1 MSQHSVKVIV
11 VSNAGKGFGR
21 SIALSYGNAGYD
33 VVCIDDE
40 VDLASKTA
48 AEIEDQGGKAIPIQ
62 ADVSSSMDV
71 RKAFDKIFE
80 IFGSFDG
87 IVHVA
92 SFENKSRFISLTEA
106 EFAEVV
112 GKGLKSSFLVLRSAA
127 RFLEDV
133 WLVLV
138 TPPKSAKE
146 PHMVASRG
154 AIVELSKSFKD
165 RYPNLRINV
174 ITPSRPA
181 SDATHDAILVENV
194 TYLSSGRS
202 GLSGHHLEVELPPPP
217 KVIESLLPEVQAALD
232 DDVRQSDLEASMFEF
247 EDDDDFL
254 GDDDLNDFD
263 DFDGDSS
270 EDDSL
275 EAGSSD
281 SDTESYDSEDYSEEH
296 DEDYAEVQAEDQ
308 DAEEQDFEAS
318 DNESSYIESDDS
330 ELDDT
335 IELDDSNSEYPDSQY
350 DNNSIDDLEYEDS
363 DDYASDNYASE
374 DNSVLSQDDEQYI
387 AENYDLNLVKDV
399 ERINRKD
406 ED

>member
-21 SIALSYGNAGYD
+21 SIALAYGSAGYD

-48 AEIEDQGGKAIPIQ
+48 AEIENQGGKAIPIQ

-80 IFGSFDG
+80 LFGSFDG

-92 SFENKSRFISLTEA
+92 SFENKSRFISLTES

-194 TYLSSGRS
+194 RYLSSASS

-217 KVIESLLPEVQAALD
+217 KVIESLLPEVQAALN
-232 DDVRQSDLEASMFEF
+232 DDVRQSDLEAGLYELSDE
-247 EDDDDFL
+247 EDDFL
-254 GDDDLNDFD
+254 GDDELNDFD
-263 DFDGDSS
+263 DFDD
-270 EDDSL
+270 EL
-275 EAGSSD
+275 TGSSLDADGND
-281 SDTESYDSEDYSEEH
+281 S
-296 DEDYAEVQAEDQ
+296 
-308 DAEEQDFEAS
+308 FE
-318 DNESSYIESDDS
+318 
-330 ELDDT
+330 T
-335 IELDDSNSEYPDSQY
+335 Q
-350 DNNSIDDLEYEDS
+350 
-363 DDYASDNYASE
+363 ASE
-374 DNSVLSQDDEQYI
+374 DIDARAESSDDFEEDDFVYRVESADDYDDELDESRDEVTDYEQDVYL
-387 AENYDLNLVKDV
+387 EKNYDLKLVKDI
-399 ERINRKD
+399 ERINRK
-406 ED
+406 EDD

>member
-1 MSQHSVKVIV
+1 MSQQSVKVIV

-21 SIALSYGNAGYD
+21 SIALAYGSAGYD

-80 IFGSFDG
+80 LFGSFDG

-92 SFENKSRFISLTEA
+92 SFENKSRFISLTES

-127 RFLEDV
+127 RFLEDT

-194 TYLSSGRS
+194 RYLSSASS

-217 KVIESLLPEVQAALD
+217 KVIESLLPEVQAALN
-232 DDVRQSDLEASMFEF
+232 DDVRQSDLEAGMYELS
-247 EDDDDFL
+247 DDEEDFL
-254 GDDDLNDFD
+254 GDDELNDFD
-263 DFDGDSS
+263 DFDDTSLDSVSGENSEDANDDFDNLDASS
-270 EDDSL
+270 EDL
-275 EAGSSD
+275 SD
-281 SDTESYDSEDYSEEH
+281 DSEEH
-296 DEDYAEVQAEDQ
+296 DAVEEALEEYDDFAEADDDEVVEVT
-308 DAEEQDFEAS
+308 EYEQDV
-318 DNESSYIESDDS
+318 Y
-330 ELDDT
+330 
-335 IELDDSNSEYPDSQY
+335 
-350 DNNSIDDLEYEDS
+350 LEK
-363 DDYASDNYASE
+363 
-374 DNSVLSQDDEQYI
+374 
-387 AENYDLNLVKDV
+387 NYDLKLVKDI
-399 ERINRKD
+399 ERINRK
-406 ED
+406 EDD

>member
-1 MSQHSVKVIV
+1 MSQNSVKVIV

-21 SIALSYGNAGYD
+21 SIALAYGSAGYD

-80 IFGSFDG
+80 LFGSFAG

-154 AIVELSKSFKD
+154 AIVELSKSFKN

-194 TYLSSGRS
+194 RYLSSATS

-232 DDVRQSDLEASMFEF
+232 DDVRQADLEASLYELT
-247 EDDDDFL
+247 EEDDDFL
-254 GDDDLNDFD
+254 GDDELNDFD
-263 DFDGDSS
+263 EFDDVDASADETI
-270 EDDSL
+270 EDD
-275 EAGSSD
+275 D
-281 SDTESYDSEDYSEEH
+281 SDDHISEDYASR
-296 DEDYAEVQAEDQ
+296 DEVSDDYEAED
-308 DAEEQDFEAS
+308 
-318 DNESSYIESDDS
+318 I
-330 ELDDT
+330 T
-335 IELDDSNSEYPDSQY
+335 
-350 DNNSIDDLEYEDS
+350 DDLEDDDFEDVSDELLNDVSHYENLTTTP
-363 DDYASDNYASE
+363 DDFDNEEDEVSE
-374 DNSVLSQDDEQYI
+374 ATNYEQDVYLE
-387 AENYDLNLVKDV
+387 ENYDLKLVKDI
-399 ERINRKD
+399 ERINRKE

>member
-21 SIALSYGNAGYD
+21 SIALAYGSAGYD

-48 AEIEDQGGKAIPIQ
+48 AEIENQGGKAIPIQ

-80 IFGSFDG
+80 LFGSFDG

-92 SFENKSRFISLTEA
+92 SFENKSRFISLTES

-194 TYLSSGRS
+194 RYLSSASS

-217 KVIESLLPEVQAALD
+217 KVIESLLPEVQAALN
-232 DDVRQSDLEASMFEF
+232 DDVRQSDLEAGLYELSDE
-247 EDDDDFL
+247 EDDFL
-254 GDDDLNDFD
+254 GDDELNDFD
-263 DFDGDSS
+263 DFDD
-270 EDDSL
+270 EL
-275 EAGSSD
+275 TGSSLDADGND
-281 SDTESYDSEDYSEEH
+281 S
-296 DEDYAEVQAEDQ
+296 
-308 DAEEQDFEAS
+308 FE
-318 DNESSYIESDDS
+318 
-330 ELDDT
+330 T
-335 IELDDSNSEYPDSQY
+335 Q
-350 DNNSIDDLEYEDS
+350 
-363 DDYASDNYASE
+363 ASE
-374 DNSVLSQDDEQYI
+374 DIDARAESSDDFEEDDFVYRVESANDYDDELDESRDEVTDYEQDVYL
-387 AENYDLNLVKDV
+387 EKNYDLKLVKDI
-399 ERINRKD
+399 ERINRK
-406 ED
+406 EDD

>member
-21 SIALSYGNAGYD
+21 SIALAYGSAGYD

-48 AEIEDQGGKAIPIQ
+48 AEIENQGGKAIPIQ

-80 IFGSFDG
+80 LFGSFDG

-92 SFENKSRFISLTEA
+92 SFENKSRFISLTES

-194 TYLSSGRS
+194 RYLSSASS

-217 KVIESLLPEVQAALD
+217 KVIESLLPEVQAALN
-232 DDVRQSDLEASMFEF
+232 DDVRQSDLEAGLYELSDE
-247 EDDDDFL
+247 EDDFL
-254 GDDDLNDFD
+254 GDDELNDFD
-263 DFDGDSS
+263 DFDD
-270 EDDSL
+270 EL
-275 EAGSSD
+275 TGSSLDADGND
-281 SDTESYDSEDYSEEH
+281 S
-296 DEDYAEVQAEDQ
+296 
-308 DAEEQDFEAS
+308 FE
-318 DNESSYIESDDS
+318 
-330 ELDDT
+330 T
-335 IELDDSNSEYPDSQY
+335 Q
-350 DNNSIDDLEYEDS
+350 
-363 DDYASDNYASE
+363 ASE
-374 DNSVLSQDDEQYI
+374 DIDARAESSDDFEKDDFVYRVESADDYDDELDEARDEVTDYEQDVYL
-387 AENYDLNLVKDV
+387 EKNYDLKLVKDI
-399 ERINRKD
+399 ERINRK
-406 ED
+406 EDD

>member
-21 SIALSYGNAGYD
+21 SIALAYGSAGYD

-48 AEIEDQGGKAIPIQ
+48 AEIENQGGKAIPIQ

-80 IFGSFDG
+80 LFGSFDG

-92 SFENKSRFISLTEA
+92 SFENKSRFISLTES

-194 TYLSSGRS
+194 RYLSSASS

-217 KVIESLLPEVQAALD
+217 KVIESLLPEVQAALN
-232 DDVRQSDLEASMFEF
+232 DDVRQSDLEAGLYELSDE
-247 EDDDDFL
+247 EDDFL
-254 GDDDLNDFD
+254 GDDELNDFD
-263 DFDGDSS
+263 DFDD
-270 EDDSL
+270 EL
-275 EAGSSD
+275 TGSSLDADGND
-281 SDTESYDSEDYSEEH
+281 S
-296 DEDYAEVQAEDQ
+296 
-308 DAEEQDFEAS
+308 FE
-318 DNESSYIESDDS
+318 
-330 ELDDT
+330 T
-335 IELDDSNSEYPDSQY
+335 Q
-350 DNNSIDDLEYEDS
+350 
-363 DDYASDNYASE
+363 ASE
-374 DNSVLSQDDEQYI
+374 DIDARAESSDDFEEDDFVYRVESADDYDDELDEARDEVTDYEQDVYL
-387 AENYDLNLVKDV
+387 EKNYDLKLVKDI
-399 ERINRKD
+399 ERINRK
-406 ED
+406 EDD

>member
-1 MSQHSVKVIV
+1 MSQNSVKVIV

-21 SIALSYGNAGYD
+21 SIALAYGQAGYD

-80 IFGSFDG
+80 LFGSFAG

-92 SFENKSRFISLTEA
+92 SFENKSRFISLTES

-112 GKGLKSSFLVLRSAA
+112 SKGLKSSFLVLRSAA
-127 RFLEDV
+127 RFLDDV

-174 ITPSRPA
+174 ITPSRQA
-181 SDATHDAILVENV
+181 ADSTHDAILVENV
-194 TYLSSGRS
+194 RYLSSASS

-217 KVIESLLPEVQAALD
+217 KVVESLLPEVQAALD
-232 DDVRQSDLEASMFEF
+232 DDVRQVDLEESLYEF
-247 EDDDDFL
+247 ADEDDELIDDET
-254 GDDDLNDFD
+254 LNDFD
-263 DFDGDSS
+263 DFDSDLDSDLNGDLDSDFDGELDSEADDEFVDSS
-270 EDDSL
+270 EGFDTAL
-275 EAGSSD
+275 ED
-281 SDTESYDSEDYSEEH
+281 ESAIADVPYIQQLLL
-296 DEDYAEVQAEDQ
+296 DEAN
-308 DAEEQDFEAS
+308 EA
-318 DNESSYIESDDS
+318 ESSTE
-330 ELDDT
+330 ELQ
-335 IELDDSNSEYPDSQY
+335 EVN
-350 DNNSIDDLEYEDS
+350 YED
-363 DDYASDNYASE
+363 DNYLA
-374 DNSVLSQDDEQYI
+374 D
-387 AENYDLNLVKDV
+387 NYDLKLVKDI

-406 ED
+406 GD

>member
-1 MSQHSVKVIV
+1 MSQNSVKVIV

-21 SIALSYGNAGYD
+21 SIALAYGQAGYD

-80 IFGSFDG
+80 LFGSFAG

-92 SFENKSRFISLTEA
+92 SFENKSRFISLTES

-112 GKGLKSSFLVLRSAA
+112 SKGLKSSFLVLRSAA

-181 SDATHDAILVENV
+181 ADSKHDAILVENV
-194 TYLSSGRS
+194 RYLSSASS

-217 KVIESLLPEVQAALD
+217 KVVESLLPEVQAALD
-232 DDVRQSDLEASMFEF
+232 DDVRQVDLEESLYEF
-247 EDDDDFL
+247 ADSGEEDDELLDDEL
-254 GDDDLNDFD
+254 LNDFD
-263 DFDGDSS
+263 DFDDLATESGES
-270 EDDSL
+270 EDTLADNEDFSEAEFEEDVEELELDIDAESL
-275 EAGSSD
+275 
-281 SDTESYDSEDYSEEH
+281 TESETPYIQQLLLNTDADDLQEVSEDYLVPETSEKSLEN
-296 DEDYAEVQAEDQ
+296 D
-308 DAEEQDFEAS
+308 
-318 DNESSYIESDDS
+318 SY
-330 ELDDT
+330 L
-335 IELDDSNSEYPDSQY
+335 
-350 DNNSIDDLEYEDS
+350 
-363 DDYASDNYASE
+363 
-374 DNSVLSQDDEQYI
+374 
-387 AENYDLNLVKDV
+387 AENYDLKLVKDI

-406 ED
+406 GD